1 MPTYDE
7 RLRELEEQL
16 RHDDPAFAEAMSGGT
31 PRPAR
36 EYRRRSAW
44 LWLVAGLAVLGIGIA
59 AGHGLLIATGLVVT
73 GAAAHLFD
81 PQGGRRCGPQPP
93 NTPQGNRIR
102 RAHGPA
108 VGPKD
113 V

>member
-16 RHDDPAFAEAMSGGT
+16 RHDDPGFAEAMSGGT
-31 PRPAR
+31 PRPPR

-44 LWLVAGLAVLGIGIA
+44 LWLVAGLAVLGTGIA

-81 PQGGRRCGPQPP
+81 PQRGRQ
-93 NTPQGNRIR
+93 
-102 RAHGPA
+102 HGRNIPSTR
-108 VGPKD
+108 
-113 V
+113 

>member
-16 RHDDPAFAEAMSGGT
+16 RHDDPGFAEAMSGGT
-31 PRPAR
+31 PRPPR

-44 LWLVAGLAVLGIGIA
+44 FWLVVGLAVLGIGIA

-81 PQGGRRCGPQPP
+81 PQRGRQ
-93 NTPQGNRIR
+93 
-102 RAHGPA
+102 HGRNIPSTR
-108 VGPKD
+108 
-113 V
+113 

>member
-16 RHDDPAFAEAMSGGT
+16 RHDDPGFAEAMSGGT
-31 PRPAR
+31 PRPPR
-36 EYRRRSAW
+36 EYRRRTAW

-81 PQGGRRCGPQPP
+81 PQRGRQ
-93 NTPQGNRIR
+93 
-102 RAHGPA
+102 HGRNIPSTR
-108 VGPKD
+108 
-113 V
+113 